1 MVVKI
6 WRKLPSGRSCRNS
19 NTAVSLSIKVFFVN
33 KRRKVSR
40 QRRRKANR
48 LSVSYNE
55 LGSAVVSMN
64 GFYCLGV
71 IFCLSQNCI
80 RNDNFALT
88 G

>member
-33 KRRKVSR
+33 KRRKVRR
-40 QRRRKANR
+40 QSSRKANR

-55 LGSAVVSMN
+55 LYSVVVSMN
-64 GFYCLGV
+64 GFNGLGV
-71 IFCLSQNCI
+71 IFCLSQNCH
-80 RNDNFALT
+80 
-88 G
+88 